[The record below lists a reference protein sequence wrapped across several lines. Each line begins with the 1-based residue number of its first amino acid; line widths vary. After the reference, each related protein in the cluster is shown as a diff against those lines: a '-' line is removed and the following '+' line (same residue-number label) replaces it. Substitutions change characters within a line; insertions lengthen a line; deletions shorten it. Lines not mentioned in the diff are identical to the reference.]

1 MCVHARVPRPLAA
14 QSVLC
19 ETHKSTRR
27 VRAPICPACSP
38 AVCPS
43 PPAGRTVPAPPRTWM
58 ENPQKAHAP
67 CPAQISTAPTQPA
80 AAPPAAAFPR
90 LGARTMTCARRST
103 AILCDCARQCRR
115 DIVRCKGARTH
126 THHSIAAH
134 GSRRWKPSS
143 QAARARGL
151 VFVTCLVVLLITPS
165 RCLFSVGDLG
175 LLTLLELDHHQT
187 SCTRKGLRLCCYQA
201 ESEFNRNP
209 IPFSLQRMCQEP
221 LWSILRGSS

>member
-43 PPAGRTVPAPPRTWM
+43 PPAGPTVPAPPRTWM

-67 CPAQISTAPTQPA
+67 CPAQISTAPTHPA

-90 LGARTMTCARRST
+90 LGARTMTCARRS
-103 AILCDCARQCRR
+103 R
-115 DIVRCKGARTH
+115 
-126 THHSIAAH
+126 AAFW
-134 GSRRWKPSS
+134 RAPSS
-143 QAARARGL
+143 RLRQAGL
-151 VFVTCLVVLLITPS
+151 HGICRHALHDALQACANIGDREHAVRKGRPSTLQTPS
-165 RCLFSVGDLG
+165 LMPFFLPPWQKQLAG
-175 LLTLLELDHHQT
+175 L
-187 SCTRKGLRLCCYQA
+187 
-201 ESEFNRNP
+201 
-209 IPFSLQRMCQEP
+209 
-221 LWSILRGSS
+221 